1 MEKLKVL
8 VADDTLVYRKILTHA
23 VESTG
28 LATVEF
34 TASNGLLAME
44 RIRHNKLDVA
54 LLDMFMP
61 EMDGLAVLEQIRNE
75 HPHIAVILISGRGP
89 DNASATVRAL
99 SLGALDFILKP
110 EESDANKSMEKLK
123 SQLQA
128 LFAQIKIKKLSSDK
142 ESSALTRE
150 QTQKP
155 LSVAL
160 PVAKERTTA
169 SLSINQ
175 KRKFNGVDLV
185 VIASSTGGPV
195 ALEKVCQQLP
205 ANFSIP
211 VLVVQHMP
219 ADFTRILAQSL
230 SRKCQLPVVEAG
242 EGELVRP
249 GKIMIAPGGLHMT
262 VQPGKGASK
271 VIKLN
276 NSPLV
281 NGVRPAADVLFES
294 LAQGCKRDRILAVI
308 LTGMGN
314 DGLRGVTEMKLHCDC
329 YCLTQSEKTCVVY
342 GMPRSVAEAGLSDEA
357 VDIEEIAARINRL
370 VSGGQ

>member
-8 VADDTLVYRKILTHA
+8 VADDTLVYRKILAHA

-61 EMDGLAVLEQIRNE
+61 EMDGLAVLEQIRKE
-75 HPHIAVILISGRGP
+75 HPQIAVILISGRGP

-128 LFAQIKIKKLSSDK
+128 LFAQIKIKKLSSIK
-142 ESSALTRE
+142 ESATLTSE
-150 QTQKP
+150 QTQKTLTLAP
-155 LSVAL
+155 
-160 PVAKERTTA
+160 PVAKERTAT

-175 KRKFNGVDLV
+175 KKFNGVDLV

-205 ANFSIP
+205 ANFPIP
-211 VLVVQHMP
+211 VLIVQHMP
-219 ADFTRILAQSL
+219 AEFTRILAQSL
-230 SRKCQLPVVEAG
+230 TRKCQLPVVEAG
-242 EGELVRP
+242 EGETVRP

-271 VIKLN
+271 AIKLS

-294 LAQGCKRDRILAVI
+294 LAQGFKRERILAVI

-314 DGLRGVTEMKLHCDC
+314 DGLRGVTEMKRHCDC

-342 GMPRSVAEAGLSDEA
+342 GMPRSVVEAGLSDEA
-357 VDIEEIAARINRL
+357 VDIEEIAPRINRL
-370 VSGGQ
+370 VSGGK